1 MLNRRQFIHSSLL
14 NGFALSGLYSLR
26 SSSAAVATSIAEW
39 AARAPIKL
47 AHREG
52 NMLRQSSPAVY
63 ELAASIPGLSG
74 VEVQTNRSNLWD
86 RDTVLAYKKEAN
98 RWGIRTCS
106 MGGSL
111 PAGESITDPGPAEKS
126 LRKTIRSGE
135 ILGASVVLVGGFF
148 ETCPK
153 MDDESSYGPTVE
165 LLKRLGPVAEDA
177 GMTLGLELSLG
188 VADYQKLLGLVAH
201 PAVRAYWDATGTDH
215 MGHPSEGLKGL
226 EVLGKS
232 ICQMHLKN
240 GRKLMEEVHLMELH
254 PQSPLGI
261 RSMSIDWTKAFPII
275 KASGFDGWFAFE
287 TPHASPEA
295 CVEETKRNIAFVM
308 KYLS

>member
-1 MLNRRQFIHSSLL
+1 MFNRRQFLSTSL
-14 NGFALSGLYSLR
+14 
-26 SSSAAVATSIAEW
+26 SAAAAVSISGWAE
-39 AARAPIKL
+39 RAPIKL

-52 NMLRQSSPAVY
+52 NMLRQSSPYVY

-86 RDTVLAYKKEAN
+86 RDTVLAYKKAAN
-98 RWGIRTCS
+98 RWGMRTCS

-111 PAGESITDPGPAEKS
+111 PAGESITNPGPAEIS

-135 ILGASVVLVGGFF
+135 ILGASVVLVGGFR
-148 ETCPK
+148 ETCPR

-177 GMTLGLELSLG
+177 GMILGLELSLG
-188 VADYQKLLGLVAH
+188 LADYQKLLALVGH

-215 MGHPSEGLKGL
+215 MGHPGDGLKGL
-226 EVLGKS
+226 EVLGSS

-240 GRKLMEEVHLMELH
+240 GRKLMEEVHLMEPH
-254 PQSPLGI
+254 PQHPEAG
-261 RSMSIDWTKAFPII
+261 RAMSIDWKKALPII
-275 KASGFDGWFAFE
+275 KASGFDGWLAFE

-295 CVEETKRNIAFVM
+295 CIEETKKNIAFVM
-308 KYLS
+308 KYLA

>member
-1 MLNRRQFIHSSLL
+1 
-14 NGFALSGLYSLR
+14 
-26 SSSAAVATSIAEW
+26 
-39 AARAPIKL
+39 
-47 AHREG
+47 
-52 NMLRQSSPAVY
+52 MLRQSSPAVY

-86 RDTVLAYKKEAN
+86 RATVLAYKKEAN
-98 RWGIRTCS
+98 RWGMRTCS

-111 PAGESITDPGPAEKS
+111 PAGESITAPGPAEIS

-135 ILGASVVLVGGFF
+135 ILGASVVLVGGFR

-188 VADYQKLLGLVAH
+188 LEDYQKLLRLVDH

-215 MGHPSEGLKGL
+215 MGHPGHGLKGL
-226 EVLGKS
+226 EVLGAS

-240 GRKLMEEVHLMELH
+240 GRRLMEERHLMEAH
-254 PQSPLGI
+254 PQHPEAG
-261 RSMSIDWTKAFPII
+261 RAMSIDWTIALPII
-275 KASGFDGWFAFE
+275 KQSGFEGWFAFE

-295 CVEETKRNIAFVM
+295 CVEETKKNIAFVM
-308 KYLS
+308 KYLA